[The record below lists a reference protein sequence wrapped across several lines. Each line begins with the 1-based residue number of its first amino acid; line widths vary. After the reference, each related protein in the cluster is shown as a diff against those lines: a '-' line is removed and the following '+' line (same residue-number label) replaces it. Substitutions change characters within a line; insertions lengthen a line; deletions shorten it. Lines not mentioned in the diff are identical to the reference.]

1 MVSVRNEKAQALIE
15 FVLIL
20 PVLIMILFAIIDFG
34 TIMITKSE
42 LENKLSDAVDAL
54 KNTIEIDELYPNVQK
69 SINDKNIKTE
79 LSFNNETNY
88 VTIKLSKE
96 IKTITPGLNLIIGYP
111 YNAKVERVV
120 YYVKQ

>member
-1 MVSVRNEKAQALIE
+1 MRNEKAQALIE